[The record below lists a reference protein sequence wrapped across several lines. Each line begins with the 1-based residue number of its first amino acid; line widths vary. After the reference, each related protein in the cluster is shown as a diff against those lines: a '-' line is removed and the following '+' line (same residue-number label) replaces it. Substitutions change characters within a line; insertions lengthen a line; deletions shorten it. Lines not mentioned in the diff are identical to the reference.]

1 MLNLIGLKNAKKVTV
16 GLEQATI
23 IVMTQAILDTQ
34 GFNSC
39 D

>member
-16 GLEQATI
+16 GLGQATI
-23 IVMTQAILDTQ
+23 IAMTLAILDTQ